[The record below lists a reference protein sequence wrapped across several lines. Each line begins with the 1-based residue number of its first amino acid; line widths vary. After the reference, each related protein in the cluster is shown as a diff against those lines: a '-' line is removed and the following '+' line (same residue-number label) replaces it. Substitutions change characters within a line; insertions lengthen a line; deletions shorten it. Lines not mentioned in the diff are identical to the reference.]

1 MILRRAAICAGTAA
15 AAAAASRPRRP
26 LAQGAAPDAAPP
38 PASDDPTAALQRKIE
53 QLKALLESSS
63 LVQHAVQRQEEADSA
78 KMVVILR
85 EQEESFAELLEATKV
100 EVEARL
106 LLRLR
111 EEMEAQAAAY
121 AEELDA
127 AADAQLRARH
137 AQARAAAEAAEAEVN
152 AKLRELEEA
161 LKSTR
166 EEAARAEADAHAA
179 RIAALAPEVAAFHS
193 ALSADVALKRT
204 SHATHLLS
212 AAVLSVEEALDGAGG
227 GAAAALGARWRRLPA
242 LAATLDDALL
252 AEVLAAPAP
261 RASADEITLPA
272 LSARYDAVATS
283 ARVAALTPEHSGL
296 WGHILGAV
304 VARLTVSA
312 DGRETEGSAALA
324 RARAWLDRG
333 ALGPAVAEVRA
344 LRGGAAAACAGWLA
358 AAEERLLLEQ
368 ALAVS
373 KAQAT
378 IALDALDDC

>member
-137 AQARAAAEAAEAEVN
+137 AQARAVAEAAEAEVN

-212 AAVLSVEEALDGAGG
+212 AAVLSVEEALDGA

>member
-212 AAVLSVEEALDGAGG
+212 AAVLSVEEALDGAG
-227 GAAAALGARWRRLPA
+227 AAAALGARWRRLPA

-261 RASADEITLPA
+261 RATADEITLPA

-378 IALDALDDC
+378 IALDALSADD

>member
-1 MILRRAAICAGTAA
+1 M
-15 AAAAASRPRRP
+15 
-26 LAQGAAPDAAPP
+26 
-38 PASDDPTAALQRKIE
+38 
-53 QLKALLESSS
+53 
-63 LVQHAVQRQEEADSA
+63 
-78 KMVVILR
+78 
-85 EQEESFAELLEATKV
+85 
-100 EVEARL
+100 
-106 LLRLR
+106 
-111 EEMEAQAAAY
+111 
-121 AEELDA
+121 
-127 AADAQLRARH
+127 
-137 AQARAAAEAAEAEVN
+137 N

-212 AAVLSVEEALDGAGG
+212 AAVLSVEEALDGAGAA
-227 GAAAALGARWRRLPA
+227 AAAALGARWRRLPA

-296 WGHILGAV
+296 WGHGLGAV

-324 RARAWLDRG
+324 RARARARPRRARAGGRRG
-333 ALGPAVAEVRA
+333 ARAARRRGGGVRRMA
-344 LRGGAAAACAGWLA
+344 RGGGGAAAARAGA
-358 AAEERLLLEQ
+358 RRLEG
-368 ALAVS
+368 AGDDRARR
-373 KAQAT
+373 AQ
-378 IALDALDDC
+378 CG